1 MSAVAKNL
9 FKIKTFNKI
18 SPVGLER
25 FPRANFEVAG
35 EISAPDAIMLRSH
48 KVDADGDVPIGV
60 QAIARCGAGVNNIP
74 VDVMTERGVVVFNT
88 PGSNANAVKELVL
101 CGLFLSSRGI
111 AQGIQWSNELNIPDV
126 GEMDKAVEKGK
137 KNFGGVELA
146 GKTLGVVGLGN
157 IGAQVVHSALALGM
171 NVIGYDPALSLE
183 AAWRLPGRAVKRVDA
198 LEPLLAQ
205 CDYVSLHVPMM
216 EATKNMLN
224 DETLSAM
231 QSHTHILN
239 FSRGG
244 LVDNEAVKKLW
255 ANGHTGKYISDFPSL
270 DMIGEPN
277 YIPMPHLGASTDEAE
292 EESAKMAADEII
304 EFLHTGSIINSVNYP
319 AVTLPSVKDA
329 QSRVC
334 ICNQN
339 VPNVISSVT
348 SILSTAGHNVDDLV
362 NKSRGDFSYNA
373 IDINGGQPSVD
384 TMKELAALEGVLSCR
399 LLSSEGE
406 VWQSLS
412 SE

>member
-1 MSAVAKNL
+1 
-9 FKIKTFNKI
+9 
-18 SPVGLER
+18 
-25 FPRANFEVAG
+25 
-35 EISAPDAIMLRSH
+35 
-48 KVDADGDVPIGV
+48 
-60 QAIARCGAGVNNIP
+60 
-74 VDVMTERGVVVFNT
+74 VVFNT

-111 AQGIQWSNELNIPDV
+111 SEGVQWSNGLEIPDV

-137 KNFGGVELA
+137 KNFGGVELS

-171 NVIGYDPALSLE
+171 NVVGYDPALSLE
-183 AAWRLPGRAVKRVDA
+183 AAWRLPGRVVKRVDA

-216 EATKNMLN
+216 DATKHMLN
-224 DETLSAM
+224 DQTLSAL
-231 QSHTHILN
+231 QPHAHILN

-255 ANGHTGKYISDFPSL
+255 ANGHTGKYVSDFPSREFL
-270 DMIGEPN
+270 GESN

-319 AVTLPSVKDA
+319 GVALPKINAA

-334 ICNQN
+334 ICNKN
-339 VPNVISSVT
+339 VPNVLASVSSL
-348 SILSTAGHNVDDLV
+348 LSSKGHNVDDLV

-373 IDINGGQPSVD
+373 IDIAGEQPGVD
-384 TMKELAALEGVLSCR
+384 TMQAIAALDGVLSCR
-399 LLSSEGE
+399 LLNSEGE

-412 SE
+412 E